1 MQTLSTPIQL
11 KKIIPPWFSFLFL
24 FLMLLSSV
32 AYKEI
37 ENVLAQEQKQNQ
49 TALVTVGGVN
59 LITSLSTTPD
69 AQSKGLAIRDSLNEN
84 EGMLFIFETPQ
95 KYSFWMKDMK
105 FPIDIIWI
113 NQDGKIV
120 HIEKDLPPCV
130 FLLPCPSYAP
140 KDDSLYVLEVVS
152 NFTNKFNIN
161 VGDPVDSK
169 VIKQGHR

>member
-120 HIEKDLPPCV
+120 HIEKNLPPCV

-140 KDDSLYVLEVVS
+140 NDDSLYVLEVVS
-152 NFTNKFNIN
+152 NFTNKFDIN
-161 VGDPVDSK
+161 VGDSVDSK

>member
-120 HIEKDLPPCV
+120 HIEKNLPPCV

-152 NFTNKFNIN
+152 NFTNKFDIN

>member
-120 HIEKDLPPCV
+120 HIEKNLPPCV

-152 NFTNKFNIN
+152 NFTNKFDIN

-169 VIKQGHR
+169 VIKQGRR